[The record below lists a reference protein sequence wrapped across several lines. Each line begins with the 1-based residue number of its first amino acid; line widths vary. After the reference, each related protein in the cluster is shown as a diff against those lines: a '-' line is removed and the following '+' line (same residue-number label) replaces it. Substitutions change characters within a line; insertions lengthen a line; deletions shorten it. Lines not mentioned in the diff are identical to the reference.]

1 MTEDEFWDSLA
12 SVDRDLDLNA
22 FQHWQKLKE
31 VVASTNPNLDEWG
44 ASLGHYTVFIMWR
57 LFSVN
62 VAELDGDHSVLI
74 EDIEQATADEMAV
87 SLDALNEFL
96 HETMQGNSEGID
108 EESIYELATTFNARM
123 DS

>member
-74 EDIEQATADEMAV
+74 EYIEQATADEMAV
-87 SLDALNEFL
+87 SLDALKEFL
-96 HETMQGNSEGID
+96 H
-108 EESIYELATTFNARM
+108 
-123 DS
+123 